1 MADINLFDKY
11 SDKMAMLYAHTS
23 FVKGKTS
30 NEYDWNGVESI
41 KIMTP
46 VTVPLNNYNRAAA
59 SNRYGTPTEMG
70 DFTQRCPI
78 TQDKGFSVTI
88 DKGNYTEQM
97 MLKEAGKMMKA
108 EVDEQVTP
116 VIDKWAIG
124 KWAANAGTVVSCSA
138 EPTKTT
144 IIEHLADVEAKFAD
158 AFIPLEDR
166 FILITNSVV
175 SKYRQAFDAL
185 DTITDR
191 LLLKGVIG
199 KFGTLNIVG
208 IPGDWMPAGAYYL
221 AFQRRSAILA
231 DKVADTVLHTNPPGI
246 SGHLL
251 EGRYIYDAFV
261 VGARAKGVLVGAAS
275 ANIAKAPTATKGAST
290 TSLASDTSEAT
301 IKYTLD
307 GTDPMYSNSAITYSA
322 AFANP
327 AAGTRI
333 RAVAYRNGMYPAW
346 LDTTAA

>member
-11 SDKMAMLYAHTS
+11 SDKMAMLYTHAS

-70 DFTQRCPI
+70 DFIQRCPV

-88 DKGNYTEQM
+88 DKGNYTEQG
-97 MLKEAGKMMKA
+97 MLKEAGKVMKA

-124 KWAANAGTVVSCSA
+124 KWAANAGNVVSCSA

-144 IIEHLADVEAKFAD
+144 IVEHLADIEANFAD
-158 AFIPLEDR
+158 DFIPLEDR
-166 FILITNSVV
+166 FVLMANSVV
-175 SKYRQAFDAL
+175 AKYRQAFDSL
-185 DTITDR
+185 DTVTDR

-199 KFGTLNIVG
+199 KFGTLNILG
-208 IPGDWMPAGAYYL
+208 IPGAWMPAGSYYL
-221 AFQRRSAILA
+221 AFQRRSVILA

-275 ANIAKAPTATKGAST
+275 ANIAKAPTVTKSAST
-290 TSLASDTSEAT
+290 TALASETSGAT
-301 IKYTLD
+301 VKYTLD
-307 GTDPMYSNSAITYSA
+307 GSDPMYSNSAITYSA

-327 AAGTRI
+327 TAGTRI
-333 RAVAYRNGMYPAW
+333 RAVAYKDGMYPAW